1 MVHLPGS
8 GKRRAEPAPAVKVE
22 EEGLGGGDGPPHKRV
37 KEVTPSPPPP
47 PQVDWPLPPFI
58 IRVSSPLASRIPF
71 RLSRQAILPS
81 NLGLVG
87 GM

>member
-58 IRVSSPLASRIPF
+58 MYKYLPPSRRGF
-71 RLSRQAILPS
+71 RSVYHGRRSYHRIW
-81 NLGLVG
+81 V
-87 GM
+87 